1 MVFYI
6 QTFLAKQYFIGN
18 LTAILDLHFST
29 QYNHLILGDFNVE
42 QNNPHFLT
50 PFIQFQSLIY
60 QIKSK
65 ICLKRCGTC
74 VNFIHANRKYC
85 FKNF

>member
-42 QNNPHFLT
+42 QNNPLLT
-50 PFIQFQSLIY
+50 SFIQFQSLIY
-60 QIKSK
+60 LIKSK